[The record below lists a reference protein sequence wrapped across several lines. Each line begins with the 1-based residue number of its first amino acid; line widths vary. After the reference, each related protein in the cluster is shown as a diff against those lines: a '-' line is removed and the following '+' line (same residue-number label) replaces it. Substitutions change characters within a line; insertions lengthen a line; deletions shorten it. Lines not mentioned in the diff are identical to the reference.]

1 MDNCF
6 SQKTE
11 KESIPT
17 RICDVFIVGM
27 DFFCVLLLSIVFC
40 LYSCFFC
47 LYSFRSPLFLTPF
60 FLLLDYYQEFP
71 HRITINHHLLRYKA
85 EKTYSIFT
93 QMKKIFKTLTMMAM
107 ACALSATIQAASH
120 TKPWSNGKL
129 KVSANQRYL
138 QFENGK
144 PFFFLGDTGWLL
156 PERLDRSEVQYYL
169 QKCRAAGFNTVL
181 VQVMN
186 GTPSYNI
193 YGQPS
198 LPAGWDMS
206 KADPAG
212 MYSYWDHMDYIVSQA
227 EQNGIYIGMVA
238 IWGSQVK
245 AGNINAQQAKAYGR
259 FLANRYKNSP
269 NIIWVMGGDIQG
281 DIHPEVWESL
291 ASSIKSIDH
300 NHLMTYHPRGRYTS
314 AKWWSKAGWI
324 DFHAFQSGHRK
335 YGQRM
340 GNKDYPI
347 PDNTEEDNWMYVD
360 STWAY
365 KPMKPV
371 LDAEPSYKDIPKGLH
386 DPCEERWQDYD
397 VRRYAYWSVFA
408 GSCGHTYGHNAIMQ
422 MLKPGYPTS
431 YGISGS
437 EKTWYQALDDPG
449 YNQMKHLKNLMLTMP
464 YLERVPDQSIIV
476 GKNGER
482 YNRLLATRGNDYL
495 MVYNYHCVPMK
506 IDLRKVSGAKK
517 NVWWMDAA
525 TGSLEYIGEFDSR
538 VVTFAPQKG
547 VRGISDGV
555 FIAIDSSKHY
565 LAKDQKQIADQS
577 LEGKPRDLN
586 E

>member
-1 MDNCF
+1 
-6 SQKTE
+6 
-11 KESIPT
+11 
-17 RICDVFIVGM
+17 
-27 DFFCVLLLSIVFC
+27 
-40 LYSCFFC
+40 
-47 LYSFRSPLFLTPF
+47 
-60 FLLLDYYQEFP
+60 
-71 HRITINHHLLRYKA
+71 
-85 EKTYSIFT
+85 
-93 QMKKIFKTLTMMAM
+93 MKKIFMTLAL
-107 ACALSATIQAASH
+107 ACSLFVAVHAATSE
-120 TKPWSNGKL
+120 KPWANGKL
-129 KVSANQRYL
+129 KVSSNQRYL

-144 PFFFLGDTGWLL
+144 PFFWLSDTGWLL
-156 PERLDRSEVQYYL
+156 PERLDRAEAQYYL
-169 QKCRAAGFNTVL
+169 QKCRVAGYNTVL
-181 VQVMN
+181 VQVMD
-186 GTPSYNI
+186 GVPSYNI

-206 KADPAG
+206 KADPEG
-212 MYSYWDHMDYIVSQA
+212 VYSYWDHMDYIIKLA

-245 AGNINAQQAKAYGR
+245 AETINAQQAKAYGK
-259 FLANRYKNSP
+259 FLAERYKNSP

-281 DIHPEVWESL
+281 DIHPEVWQAL
-291 ASSIKSIDH
+291 ATTIKSIDH
-300 NHLMTYHPRGRYTS
+300 NHIMTYHPRGRYTS
-314 AKWWSKAGWI
+314 AKWWSKAEWM
-324 DFHAFQSGHRK
+324 DFHTFQSGHRK

-371 LDAEPSYKDIPKGLH
+371 LDAEPSYEDIPKGLH
-386 DPCEERWQDYD
+386 DPNEERWQDYD

-431 YGISGS
+431 YGSDGA
-437 EKTWYQALDDPG
+437 EKSWYQALNDPG
-449 YNQMKHLKNLMLTMP
+449 FNQMKYLKDLMLTMP
-464 YLERVPDQSIIV
+464 YFERVPDQSIIV

-495 MVYNYHCVPMK
+495 MVYNYNAVPMK
-506 IDLRKVSGAKK
+506 LDLRKVSGSKK

-525 TGSLEYIGEFDSR
+525 NGSLRYIGEFDNK
-538 VVTFAPQKG
+538 VITFAPQKAGRG
-547 VRGISDGV
+547 VSDGV
-555 FIAIDSSKHY
+555 FIAIDSNKHY
-565 LAKDQKQIADQS
+565 LDKEQKAIADQS
-577 LEGKPRDLN
+577 LAGKKRDLN